1 MCLWTNNCTEV
12 HVGNYGGGI
21 YAGFIV
27 HLFYD
32 LFYLNNQINH
42 KDESFFMF

>member
-1 MCLWTNNCTEV
+1 MWVIT
-12 HVGNYGGGI
+12 GGGI

-27 HLFYD
+27 HLFLTY
-32 LFYLNNQINH
+32 FYLNNQINH